1 MSRETYQFQFVGITA
16 FLVLT
21 LGLVTWATLRYPHP
35 EAANASVDDRAPAS
49 QHNINISEN
58 PADGTKLNGQVE
70 TLDLKCITHGQ
81 ILEHQTQARH
91 LRLVGRLCPTEP
103 LKTNKYP
110 SPDIVNETNGFL
122 ATVFVPESNLF
133 TSDYIY
139 LAQGKNQ
146 VRLTWTSEKGEK
158 IQSEFVINR
167 EVPISDTSPASD
179 NQ

>member
-1 MSRETYQFQFVGITA
+1 MSRETYQFHFVGITA

-21 LGLVTWATLRYPHP
+21 LGLVTWATLRYPQP
-35 EAANASVDDRAPAS
+35 EAANAHPSVEARAPAS

-91 LRLVGRLCPTEP
+91 LRLVGRLCPNEP
-103 LKTNKYP
+103 LKSAKYP
-110 SPDIVNETNGFL
+110 TPDIVNETNGFL

-146 VRLTWTSEKGEK
+146 VRLTWTSDKGEK

-167 EVPISDTSPASD
+167 DEPVTATK
-179 NQ
+179 